1 MNKPNA
7 KSIEILLFEDNP
19 GDAGLLE
26 EMLEEFQNKYILKNV
41 ESLEEGLN
49 ALNNTHFDIILL
61 DLGLP
66 DSDGIETL
74 IEVDKKTPNI
84 PIIVLTGL
92 NNEEI
97 GILAVKMGAQDYL
110 IKKEI
115 DSKLLTRSINYSIER
130 NKIEIELQKSQENLE
145 EKVKERTKALEQ
157 SNKELKQFAYIA
169 SHDLKEPLRMITSFL
184 QLLERRYTDK
194 LDQDANEFIG
204 FAVEGAKRLNE
215 MINDLL
221 EFSKVTRKK
230 IDCSKVDINK
240 VLEQTKMNLKYAIDT
255 ENAKINYNILPTIYG
270 DEILIELLFRNIISN
285 AIKYHSNETPKI
297 DIMDTKQSNQHLFAI
312 KDNGIGM
319 SPEHLERIFTIFQRL
334 HTKDEYE
341 GTGIGLAIA
350 QKIVIQHGG
359 KIWAE
364 SELGKGTTFYFTLPI
379 KDNNEKS
386 K

>member
-1 MNKPNA
+1 MNKPNT

-74 IEVDKKTPNI
+74 VEVDKKTPNI

-130 NKIEIELQKSQENLE
+130 NKIEIELQK
-145 EKVKERTKALEQ
+145 
-157 SNKELKQFAYIA
+157 I
-169 SHDLKEPLRMITSFL
+169 P
-184 QLLERRYTDK
+184 
-194 LDQDANEFIG
+194 
-204 FAVEGAKRLNE
+204 
-215 MINDLL
+215 
-221 EFSKVTRKK
+221 RK
-230 IDCSKVDINK
+230 S
-240 VLEQTKMNLKYAIDT
+240 
-255 ENAKINYNILPTIYG
+255 
-270 DEILIELLFRNIISN
+270 
-285 AIKYHSNETPKI
+285 
-297 DIMDTKQSNQHLFAI
+297 
-312 KDNGIGM
+312 
-319 SPEHLERIFTIFQRL
+319 
-334 HTKDEYE
+334 
-341 GTGIGLAIA
+341 
-350 QKIVIQHGG
+350 
-359 KIWAE
+359 
-364 SELGKGTTFYFTLPI
+364 
-379 KDNNEKS
+379 
-386 K
+386 